1 MYGSIFRMKVKSG
14 KEQELKD
21 VFEEWE
27 RDRKPK
33 IQGTIHSL
41 VLKAD
46 DKPGEFMGVAIFP
59 NKSSYSANAEDP
71 AQDKWYKKMRELLED
86 DPEWEDGE
94 FILGDLSV

>member
-21 VFEEWE
+21 VFKEWE

-33 IQGTIHSL
+33 IQGTVHSL
-41 VLKAD
+41 VLKPD
-46 DKPGEFMGVAIFP
+46 DKPGEFIGIAIFP
-59 NKSSYSANAEDP
+59 DKPSYRANAEDLE
-71 AQDKWYKKMRELLED
+71 QDRWYKKMRGLLED

-94 FILGDLSV
+94 FILGDLPV